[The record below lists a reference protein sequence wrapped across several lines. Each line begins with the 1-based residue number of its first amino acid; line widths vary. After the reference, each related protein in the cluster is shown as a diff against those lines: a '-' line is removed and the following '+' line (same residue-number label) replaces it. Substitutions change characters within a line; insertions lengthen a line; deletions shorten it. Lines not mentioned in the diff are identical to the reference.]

1 MIILLSLNYG
11 RDIVPCLDGKVL
23 RKRLLTA
30 LIFYE
35 SQSTRGG
42 RLLHPK
48 RREDIAN
55 LTSIIH
61 TVIDDSLLEYEVTR
75 YLGTIVTGGYHYLGL
90 FQFSRPS
97 SYLRDVLMQIISD
110 ENRKFTNI
118 MVSMYNVFFILI
130 LNIDTKR
137 A

>member
-1 MIILLSLNYG
+1 M
-11 RDIVPCLDGKVL
+11 PCLDGKVL

-35 SQSTRGG
+35 SQSTRAG

-75 YLGTIVTGGYHYLGL
+75 YLSTIATGGYPYLSL

-97 SYLRDVLMQIISD
+97 SYLRDVLTQIILD
-110 ENRKFTNI
+110 ENRK
-118 MVSMYNVFFILI
+118 YNLYVLWMTSDNGVEQPA
-130 LNIDTKR
+130 LRGDTDSHSLTVVPH
-137 A
+137 